1 MFRTSNEAVFRLVL
15 RRCPGSPN
23 FGTAAVTQRPHG
35 SLTNRLPRWCLL
47 HPRLPRGP
55 STCPVGRRWAHT
67 TTALHD
73 HDDHDATTAAHW
85 PYAERCVT
93 VTTCADLYR
102 KWRGTRHGYSTAP
115 PDGLPVPVT
124 YVHTGMDRVEK
135 AHNNSAPGG
144 GDRRPLV
151 VILTGAPGN
160 YRDFSYLIPYLD
172 RNGCDVV
179 SPVWPDLAFSR
190 KSGCWWHSSQE
201 KTNLA
206 LDFLRTI
213 GIKEADMLVAHSSG
227 SYPALRMINDELGLK
242 VKCLTLL
249 APAGHKPITK
259 MNPHWFPQ
267 FLSWLYMR
275 PGPYQRI
282 VELMGLTF
290 LTVTRHPLHRNMD
303 NVLLAM
309 KAMLH
314 ADMPQLKKDAEA
326 TAARKLPTLIAIS
339 DNDKLI
345 DLATSLE
352 LVPMLG
358 GSSDNTWH
366 YDQDKQ
372 LKRKGN
378 GNGPVKTLR
387 FDKGTHYLFTRC
399 ADIINPEIL
408 RLLKSTVG
416 QN

>member
-1 MFRTSNEAVFRLVL
+1 MLRKGNEVLFRLVL
-15 RRCPGSPN
+15 RRCPGSAN
-23 FGTAAVTQRPHG
+23 FGTAAVTRQRHDY
-35 SLTNRLPRWCLL
+35 LTNRLPRWCLS
-47 HPRLPRGP
+47 HPRPHHCSSVP
-55 STCPVGRRWAHT
+55 STVGRRWAH
-67 TTALHD
+67 
-73 HDDHDATTAAHW
+73 ATTAMQDEDECDTTVAHW
-85 PYAERCVT
+85 PYAERCIT

-102 KWRGTRHGYSTAP
+102 KWRGTRHGYATAP
-115 PDGLPVPVT
+115 PEGLPVPVR
-124 YVHTGMDRVEK
+124 YVHTGLDRAERGY
-135 AHNNSAPGG
+135 SGEG

-160 YRDFSYLIPYLD
+160 YRDFSYLIPFLD

-179 SPVWPDLAFSR
+179 SPVWPDLSFSR

-227 SYPALRMINDELGLK
+227 SYPALRMINDEHGLK
-242 VKCLTLL
+242 VKSLVLL
-249 APAGHKPITK
+249 APAGHKHLTK
-259 MNPHWFPQ
+259 MNPPWFPQ

-314 ADMPQLKKDAEA
+314 ADKTQLKKDAEII
-326 TAARKLPTLIAIS
+326 AARKLPTVVAIS

-345 DLATSLE
+345 DLSTSLE
-352 LVPMLG
+352 LVQILG
-358 GSSDNTWH
+358 GSSNTWY
-366 YDQDKQ
+366 YDEDKR
-372 LKRKGN
+372 LKSKGN

-387 FDKGTHYLFTRC
+387 FEKGTHYLFTRC

-408 RLLKSTVG
+408 NLLNSTVG
-416 QN
+416 RN

>member
-1 MFRTSNEAVFRLVL
+1 ML
-15 RRCPGSPN
+15 RRCPSSAN
-23 FGTAAVTQRPHG
+23 FGTAATAGSTQQRHVYLA
-35 SLTNRLPRWCLL
+35 SRRWCLL
-47 HPRLPRGP
+47 HPPRDLV
-55 STCPVGRRWAHT
+55 VGRRWAHAT
-67 TTALHD
+67 TILHD
-73 HDDHDATTAAHW
+73 VDECDTQVAHW

-93 VTTCADLYR
+93 VTTCADIYR
-102 KWRGTRHGYSTAP
+102 KWRGSRHGYATAP
-115 PDGLPVPVT
+115 PEGLPVPVT
-124 YVHTGMDRVEK
+124 YVHTGMDRVERGR
-135 AHNNSAPGG
+135 SAGASE
-144 GDRRPLV
+144 GDSSDRRRPLV
-151 VILTGAPGN
+151 VILSGAPGN
-160 YRDFSYLIPYLD
+160 YKDFSYLIPYLD

-227 SYPALRMINDELGLK
+227 SYPALRMINNEHGLK
-242 VKCLTLL
+242 VKSLVLL

-267 FLSWLYMR
+267 LLSWLYMR

-282 VELMGLTF
+282 VELMGLAF
-290 LTVTRHPLHRNMD
+290 LTVTRHPLRRNMD

-309 KAMLH
+309 KAMLY
-314 ADMPQLKKDAEA
+314 ADKPQLKKDAEA
-326 TAARKLPTLIAIS
+326 VAARKLPTLVAIS

-345 DLATSLE
+345 DLSTSLE
-352 LVPMLG
+352 LVPIIG
-358 GSSDNTWH
+358 GSSDNTWY
-366 YDQDKQ
+366 YDQDKR
-372 LKRKGN
+372 LKQKGN

-387 FDKGTHYLFTRC
+387 FEKGTHYLFTRC

-408 RLLKSTVG
+408 NLLNRTVG
-416 QN
+416 RN